1 MQSLSQDGAQTE
13 DGQLQAARRAQQAV
27 TDGAR
32 ALRGKL
38 SLSCHTS
45 CHSCHVSGPRQAD
58 QHHRDCLHRQ
68 PRPGLSGRHV
78 QIQNTGENSG
88 PRDDISG
95 IHQNQLTT

>member
-13 DGQLQAARRAQQAV
+13 DGELQAARRAQQAV

-32 ALRGKL
+32 ALRGP
-38 SLSCHTS
+38 
-45 CHSCHVSGPRQAD
+45 GQAA
-58 QHHRDCLHRQ
+58 QHHRDRLHRQ

-88 PRDDISG
+88 PRDNISG
-95 IHQNQLTT
+95 IHY